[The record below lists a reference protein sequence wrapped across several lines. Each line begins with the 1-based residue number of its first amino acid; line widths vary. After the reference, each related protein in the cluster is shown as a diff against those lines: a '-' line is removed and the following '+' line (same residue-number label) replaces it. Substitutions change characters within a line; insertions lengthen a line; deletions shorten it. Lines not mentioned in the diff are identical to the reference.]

1 MEEAGIKLTLG
12 HALQGFVNDWLS
24 FPMGLPQYSVTRTP
38 YCHRYCVSAGHMA
51 VHILQFL
58 LLF

>member
-24 FPMGLPQYSVTRTP
+24 FPMHLPQYSVTRTT